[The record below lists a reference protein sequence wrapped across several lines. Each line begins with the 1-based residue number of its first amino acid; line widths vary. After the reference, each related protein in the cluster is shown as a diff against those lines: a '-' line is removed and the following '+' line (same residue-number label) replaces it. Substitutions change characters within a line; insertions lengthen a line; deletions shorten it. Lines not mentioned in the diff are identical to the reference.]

1 MATRPIALTHDSI
14 KGPIG
19 FGGVAKLRGYRFGG
33 SLRNHQRGL
42 RARFATTCHPPIRI
56 SLKLRHRQSLTAW
69 GFLALPLFFYAS
81 VRFWPAI
88 DAFRLSL
95 SRWDLVGPRVFVGFA
110 NYVQLFR
117 DPAFLH
123 VLGNTFA
130 YLMLG
135 LPASLLLAFLVAY
148 HLDRV
153 RTGHTILR
161 ALYFLPH
168 LTTATAMAF
177 VWRWLYQPPPIGLF
191 NNLLATFGIPA
202 QPFLRSTTQALP
214 AILVPA
220 IWTALGYQIVIL
232 LAGLR
237 AIPRVY
243 LEAAAVDGASATQV
257 LRHVT
262 LPLLRPTLVF
272 LIVTTSIGF
281 LRIFDYV
288 YNMTDG
294 AEGGPLNSTKPIVLS
309 IYQTAFAR
317 MEMGPAAAQ
326 TFILFVILLL
336 LSLLQLRLLR
346 PKT

>member
-1 MATRPIALTHDSI
+1 MANLSI
-14 KGPIG
+14 P
-19 FGGVAKLRGYRFGG
+19 LRRRRV
-33 SLRNHQRGL
+33 SPPDRGIT
-42 RARFATTCHPPIRI
+42 AR
-56 SLKLRHRQSLTAW
+56 LKLQQRTALTAW
-69 GFLALPLFFYAS
+69 TFLAVPLLFYAA

-95 SRWDLVGPRVFVGFA
+95 SRWNLVGPRVFVGLD
-110 NYVQLFR
+110 NYARLFR
-117 DPAFLH
+117 DPVFLQ

-130 YLMLG
+130 YLVLG
-135 LPASLLLAFLVAY
+135 LPISLSVAFVVAY
-148 HLDRV
+148 HLDRL
-153 RTGHTILR
+153 RTGQTILR

-191 NNLLATFGIPA
+191 NNLLAIVGIPA
-202 QPFLRSTTQALP
+202 QPFLRSTSQALP
-214 AILVPA
+214 AVLIPA
-220 IWTALGYQIVIL
+220 IWAALGFQIVVL

-243 LEAAAVDGASATQV
+243 LEAAAIDGASASQL

-272 LIVTTSIGF
+272 IIVTSSIGF

-326 TFILFVILLL
+326 TFILFLILLV

-346 PKT
+346 PQT

>member
-1 MATRPIALTHDSI
+1 MANLSI
-14 KGPIG
+14 L
-19 FGGVAKLRGYRFGG
+19 LRRRRV
-33 SLRNHQRGL
+33 SPADRGIT
-42 RARFATTCHPPIRI
+42 AR
-56 SLKLRHRQSLTAW
+56 LKLQQRTALTAW
-69 GFLALPLFFYAS
+69 TFLAVPLLFYAA

-95 SRWDLVGPRVFVGFA
+95 SRWNLVGPRVFVGLD
-110 NYVQLFR
+110 NYARLFR
-117 DPAFLH
+117 DPVFLQ

-130 YLMLG
+130 YLVLG
-135 LPASLLLAFLVAY
+135 LPISLLVAFVVAY
-148 HLDRV
+148 HLDRL
-153 RTGHTILR
+153 RTGQTILR

-177 VWRWLYQPPPIGLF
+177 VWRWLYQPPPMGCF
-191 NNLLATFGIPA
+191 NNLLAIVGIPA
-202 QPFLRSTTQALP
+202 QPFLRSTSQALP
-214 AILVPA
+214 AVLIPA
-220 IWTALGYQIVIL
+220 IWAALGFQIVVL

-243 LEAAAVDGASATQV
+243 LEAAAIDGASASQL

-272 LIVTTSIGF
+272 IIVTSSIGF

-317 MEMGPAAAQ
+317 WRWG
-326 TFILFVILLL
+326 
-336 LSLLQLRLLR
+336 R
-346 PKT
+346 PRPRHSFCS

>member
-1 MATRPIALTHDSI
+1 MPVKLRQRQALT
-14 KGPIG
+14 GW
-19 FGGVAKLRGYRFGG
+19 A
-33 SLRNHQRGL
+33 
-42 RARFATTCHPPIRI
+42 
-56 SLKLRHRQSLTAW
+56 
-69 GFLALPLFFYAS
+69 FLSVPLFFYAS

-95 SRWDLVGPRVFVGFA
+95 SRWNLAGPRVFVGLD
-110 NYVQLFR
+110 NYIHLFH
-117 DPAFLH
+117 DLAFLQ

-130 YLMLG
+130 YLVLG
-135 LPASLLLAFLVAY
+135 LPISLTLAFVVAY

-153 RTGHTILR
+153 RTGHAALR

-168 LTTATAMAF
+168 LTTAAAMAF

-191 NNLLATFGIPA
+191 NNILAILGIPA

-220 IWTALGYQIVIL
+220 IWAALGFQIVIL

-243 LEAAAVDGASATQV
+243 LEAAAIDGASAVQV

-294 AEGGPLNSTKPIVLS
+294 AEGGPLNSTKPLVLS
-309 IYQTAFAR
+309 IYQSAFAR

-336 LSLLQLRLLR
+336 LSLLQLRLLGS
-346 PKT
+346 KSS